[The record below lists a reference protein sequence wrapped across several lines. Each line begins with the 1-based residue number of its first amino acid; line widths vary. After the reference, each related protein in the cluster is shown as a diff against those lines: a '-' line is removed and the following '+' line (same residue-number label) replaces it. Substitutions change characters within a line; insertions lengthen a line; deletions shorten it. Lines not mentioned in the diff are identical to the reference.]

1 MLPPRPAGGGVVMA
15 RYLIHGSYT
24 REGITG
30 VAKEGG
36 SGRVKAVKALIE
48 GLGGKVESF
57 DFAFGKDDFF
67 VIVDMPSHVS
77 VAAASMAVGAA
88 GGATSQ
94 TTVLLTPAEMDEAA
108 KTATNYRRPGG

>member
-1 MLPPRPAGGGVVMA
+1 MA

-36 SGRVKAVKALIE
+36 SGRVKAVTALIE
-48 GLGGKVESF
+48 GLGGRVESF

-77 VAAASMAVGAA
+77 VAAASIAVGAA
-88 GGATSQ
+88 GGATTN
-94 TTVLLTPAEMDEAA
+94 TTVLLTAAEMDAA
-108 KTATNYRRPGG
+108 AHTSTNYRKPGG

>member
-1 MLPPRPAGGGVVMA
+1 MA

-30 VAKEGG
+30 VAREGG
-36 SGRVKAVKALIE
+36 SGRVTAVKTLIE
-48 GLGGKVESF
+48 GLGGRVESF

-77 VAAASMAVGAA
+77 VVAAGLAVGAS
-88 GGATSQ
+88 GAATTQ

-108 KTATNYRRPGG
+108 RTSTNYRRPGG